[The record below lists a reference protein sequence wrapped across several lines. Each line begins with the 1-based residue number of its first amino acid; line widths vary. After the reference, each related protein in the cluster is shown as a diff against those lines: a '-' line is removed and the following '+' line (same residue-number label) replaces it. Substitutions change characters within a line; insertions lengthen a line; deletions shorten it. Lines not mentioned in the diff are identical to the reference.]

1 MEYTVE
7 KVIRLP
13 RRRMVE
19 LFDDPDN
26 LPKWQPS
33 LQSFELIS
41 GEQGQPGAK
50 SRLVFDTGKRGM
62 EMIETIT
69 VRNLPDEFSG
79 IFETKGVKNISRH
92 FFFEDG
98 PEQTRWVN
106 ENEFYF
112 SGMMK
117 IVALFMRGAFPK
129 QTDAFM
135 EQFKTFAEDAG

>member
-1 MEYTVE
+1 MEYTCE
-7 KVIRLP
+7 ITINLP
-13 RRRMVE
+13 RERVVE

-26 LPKWQPS
+26 LKKWQPG
-33 LQSFELIS
+33 LESFELIS

-50 SRLVFDTGKRGM
+50 SRLVFDEGKRKL

-69 VRNLPDEFSG
+69 DRNLPDEFSG

-98 PEQTRWVN
+98 PDKTRWVN
-106 ENEFYF
+106 ENEFQF

-117 IVALFMRGAFPK
+117 IMAFFMRGAFPK
-129 QTDAFM
+129 QTQSFL
-135 EQFKTFAEDAG
+135 EKFKNFAENA